1 MSNILLSMPKLGF
14 VVATRAALGVG
25 VGLLI
30 SERLDDRRRKTVG
43 TALVA
48 AGALATIPAVM
59 LIARGRRSR
68 RRRAGFA

>member
-25 VGLLI
+25 IGLLI
-30 SERLDDRRRKTVG
+30 SERLDDRRRKAVG
-43 TALVA
+43 AALFT

-59 LIARGRRSR
+59 LVARGRRR
-68 RRRAGFA
+68 RRRAELA